1 MLVGVTRPNRGKTC
15 TIKDRAVYV
24 YLPSVEM
31 VEDWRRRAEK
41 AGVSIS
47 RFVVER
53 VEDSIRREEGEE
65 GYLSRAELVK
75 RLRSAE
81 EELKS
86 LREENRLLK
95 RLAENLDNELKRYR
109 AQPFLQETFEG
120 VRKFDKDL
128 IDLLRKGGSYT
139 QKEILAALNIDPSDV
154 DLVRAVD
161 RQLQAL
167 EAYGLVEYKGRGWRW
182 TG

>member
-1 MLVGVTRPNRGKTC
+1 MPKPNKGKTE
-15 TIKDRAVYV
+15 TIKDRAIYV
-24 YLPSVEM
+24 YLPSLEM
-31 VEDWRRRAEK
+31 VEDWKRRAEK

-81 EELKS
+81 EELKK

-95 RLAENLDNELKRYR
+95 RLVENLDNELKRYR
-109 AQPFLQETFEG
+109 AQPFLQEAFEG
-120 VRKFDKDL
+120 VRRFDRDL
-128 IDLLRKGGSYT
+128 IELLRRGGSYT
-139 QKEILAALNIDPSDV
+139 EEEILAHLNIEPSDAE
-154 DLVRAVD
+154 LVKAVD
-161 RQLQAL
+161 RQLEAL
-167 EAYGLVEYKGRGWRW
+167 EAYGLVEYRGRGWRW
-182 TG
+182 KG